1 MCQSLHAAQLRSNS
15 CDNVS
20 ESRMGASHVMSK
32 QSNPT
37 NAKGSTEPKRNENV
51 ETEVIGRLLV
61 ARNSVVE
68 MGVA

>member
-1 MCQSLHAAQLRSNS
+1 
-15 CDNVS
+15 
-20 ESRMGASHVMSK
+20 MSK

-37 NAKGSTEPKRNENV
+37 NAKRSTEPKRNENV